1 MDTEQKN
8 AAEYNGWSN
17 RETWIVNLW
26 LTNDMVSYDY
36 LQQLYRKRSE
46 TWEKAEEL
54 EVYYQDQ
61 LDELL
66 VPPSIWIDILRT
78 AMDRVDW
85 YQVIESNLE

>member
-1 MDTEQKN
+1 MDAEQKN
-8 AAEYNGWSN
+8 PAEYNGWSN

-26 LTNDMVSYDY
+26 LTNDMASYDF
-36 LQQLYRKRSE
+36 LQQLYKKRSE

-54 EVYYQDQ
+54 EAYYRDQ
-61 LDELL
+61 LDELFA
-66 VPPSIWIDILRT
+66 PPSIWTDILRT